1 MITINDGGSIPD
13 EVINNICKDYV
24 NNVPVYEIKKRYD
37 ISNNRWHNILKRIY
51 RTTGFKRKRGR
62 PSLLKIDSEY
72 VTKKGTRYNISKNG
86 LDYGSYFKGEINE
99 ILELLESIN
108 FDYETWMSMKTKN
121 IPEKALKEF
130 IYTILLDNKELYTRE
145 ISDLINNHFNKYYSV
160 EYTRTLLHR
169 LVLNEDWLICNNKE
183 KTYHNKGIP
192 LTWSNNEY

>member
-51 RTTGFKRKRGR
+51 RTTGFKRKRKR

-108 FDYETWMSMKTKN
+108 FDYET
-121 IPEKALKEF
+121 
-130 IYTILLDNKELYTRE
+130 
-145 ISDLINNHFNKYYSV
+145 
-160 EYTRTLLHR
+160 
-169 LVLNEDWLICNNKE
+169 
-183 KTYHNKGIP
+183 
-192 LTWSNNEY
+192 